1 MLGNKKKVKIAVL
14 VSGGGSNLQALIDAQ
29 NNGIITDGSI
39 VRVISS
45 KSGVY
50 ALERAQKADIETTV
64 IDRAAFPSSE
74 EFNKQLISALL
85 ECGAELVILAGFL
98 SVLEKFVTDS
108 FKNRII
114 NVHPS
119 LIPSFC
125 GPGYYGL
132 KVHEEALKRGVKVT
146 GATVHIV
153 NEITDGGPILLQK
166 CVEVMQNDTA
176 ETLQKRVMEEAEWIL
191 LPRAAQIMCEK
202 ILNENI

>member
-1 MLGNKKKVKIAVL
+1 MLGDKKKVKIAVL

-29 NNGIITDGSI
+29 KNGIITDGSI

-45 KSGVY
+45 KNGVF
-50 ALERAQKADIETTV
+50 ALERAINAGIETKV
-64 IDRAAFPSSE
+64 IERTAFSSSE
-74 EFNKQLISALL
+74 EFNKQLLSALH

-98 SVLEKFVTDS
+98 CVLEKFVTDS
-108 FKNRII
+108 FKSKII

-119 LIPSFC
+119 LIPAFS

-132 KVHEEALKRGVKVT
+132 KVHREALERGVQVT

-153 NEITDGGPILLQK
+153 NEITDGGQILLQK
-166 CVEVMQNDTA
+166 CVEVLQGDTA

-191 LPRAAQIMCEK
+191 LPQATQIMCEI
-202 ILNENI
+202 ILNE